1 MYAITNGHL
10 ITMEGSDLP
19 HGTMLVDDDG
29 LIGEVGE
36 DIQIPEEAEIIDFS
50 GKYIMPGII
59 DAHSHMGISQ
69 DIQSME
75 AELEFMDDYIL
86 PSLRT
91 IDAINPAV
99 NGFEQ
104 ARKSGITTI
113 AISPGSTHVI
123 GGQIAVI
130 KPLGTTVDA
139 MILKEPAAL
148 KMTLGEMF
156 FYRGIHRKPTQQ
168 ARMIVTARLREA
180 FVQGENYRR
189 EDDSFDLDL
198 DMDILMQAVEGR
210 LPIVCHAHRADD
222 IMTALRLAKEFSL
235 RLVLVHATESEWVAD
250 HLVAYHTPVII
261 SPGTFGKVE
270 NWDKIDWN
278 AINRLYEKG
287 VVVSLCSDHPYNN
300 VTQLLPAAIA
310 AYEAGLPRTEA
321 LKAITINSANL
332 LGVEDEVGSLAED
345 KHADFVVFDGDPLAA
360 DSKIE
365 EVWINGRRVE
375 TPAADCEK

>member
-1 MYAITNGHL
+1 MYAITNGHI
-10 ITMEGSDLP
+10 ITMEGTELTN
-19 HGTMLVDDDG
+19 GTMIVDDEG
-29 LIGEVGE
+29 LIGEIGN
-36 DIQIPEEAEIIDFS
+36 DIAIPDEAQVIDMS
-50 GKYIMPGII
+50 GKYIIPGMI
-59 DAHSHMGISQ
+59 DAHCHMGISQ

-75 AELEFMDDYIL
+75 AELEFTDDYIL

-91 IDAINPAV
+91 IDAINPV
-99 NGFEQ
+99 VSGFEQ

-113 AISPGSTHVI
+113 AVSPGTTHVI

-130 KPLGTTVDA
+130 KTIGKTVDS

-180 FVQGENYRR
+180 FVRGENYRR
-189 EDDSFDLDL
+189 EDDSFDFDLDL
-198 DMDILMQAVEGR
+198 DILTQAVEGR

-235 RLVLVHATESEWVAD
+235 RLVLVHATESEIVAD
-250 HLVAYHTPVII
+250 ELVDYDAAVIV

-270 NWDKIDWN
+270 DWDNIDWA
-278 AINRLYEKG
+278 AINRLYQKG
-287 VVVSLCSDHPYNN
+287 LTISLCSDHPYNN

-310 AYEAGLPRTEA
+310 AYKAGLPRYEA
-321 LKAITINSANL
+321 LKAITLNSADI
-332 LGVEDEVGSLAED
+332 LGLEDEVGSLAED
-345 KHADFVVFDGDPLAA
+345 KHADFVVFDGDPL
-360 DSKIE
+360 DENSNIL
-365 EVWINGRRVE
+365 EVWINGKKVE
-375 TPAADCEK
+375 SVLNN

>member
-1 MYAITNGHL
+1 MYAITNGHI
-10 ITMEGSDLP
+10 ITMEGAELP
-19 HGTMLVDDDG
+19 HGTMLVDDEG
-29 LIGEVGE
+29 LVGE
-36 DIQIPEEAEIIDFS
+36 IGDGIEIPAEAQIIDMT
-50 GKYIMPGII
+50 GKYIMPGLI
-59 DAHSHMGISQ
+59 DAHCHMGISQ

-91 IDAINPAV
+91 IDAINPV
-99 NGFEQ
+99 VSGFEQ

-113 AISPGSTHVI
+113 AVSPGSTHVI

-130 KPLGTTVDA
+130 KTIGKTVDS

-148 KMTLGEMF
+148 KMALGEMF

-235 RLVLVHATESEWVAD
+235 RLVLVHATEAEIVAD
-250 HLVAYHTPVII
+250 ELVDYDASVIV

-270 NWDKIDWN
+270 NWDKIDWD
-278 AINRLYEKG
+278 AINRLQQKG
-287 VVVSLCSDHPYNN
+287 LNISICSDHPYNN
-300 VTQLLPAAIA
+300 ITQLLPAAIA
-310 AYEAGLPRTEA
+310 AHKAGLPRYEA
-321 LKAITINSANL
+321 LKAVTINSANI

-345 KHADFVVFDGDPLAA
+345 KHADFVVFDGDPLNEDAE
-360 DSKIE
+360 IL
-365 EVWINGRRVE
+365 EVWINGKPVE
-375 TPAADCEK
+375 KLSADE